1 MSRAM
6 MSRLGLW
13 AATLFL
19 TASPPWAL
27 SEPNLHAEGG
37 ATAADSKLDAMPR
50 SLEIRFA
57 LSALPPPLRDKA
69 TVYVLDPGKGY
80 VRAIAG
86 TNGQSCMV
94 ERTVWGLE
102 YRNDHYAAI
111 CDDAAGANSQ
121 MRLRFDVA
129 ELRARGL
136 TSKSAAEEIKRR
148 VAKGAY
154 PPPERAGISYMVA
167 PLMRTY
173 PSPSARTVSTMVMPH
188 VMYYAPNVGDADIGG
203 VPPPPMGPY
212 PFVMGHGPLG
222 YIVQPLGEHEAAQ
235 IVSTESELVKDL
247 CAYRSYLCLSSP
259 ETKRSECVD
268 KSAVGLAAGFGTETR
283 SFAAVQYFWR

>member
-1 MSRAM
+1 
-6 MSRLGLW
+6 
-13 AATLFL
+13 
-19 TASPPWAL
+19 
-27 SEPNLHAEGG
+27 
-37 ATAADSKLDAMPR
+37 MPR
-50 SLEIRFA
+50 ALEIRFA

-86 TNGQSCMV
+86 SNGQSCLV

-136 TSKSAAEEIKRR
+136 TSESAAEEIKRR
-148 VAKGAY
+148 VAKGVY
-154 PPPERAGISYMVA
+154 PPPKRAGISYMVA

-173 PSPSARTVSTMVMPH
+173 ASPNAKTVSTMVMPH

-203 VPPPPMGPY
+203 VPPAPMSPY
-212 PFVMGHGPLG
+212 PFVMGQGPLG
-222 YIVQPLGEHEAAQ
+222 YIVQPLGEYEAAQ

-259 ETKRSECVD
+259 ETKRSDAC
-268 KSAVGLAAGFGTETR
+268 SAVGLAAGFGTER
-283 SFAAVQYFWR
+283 RGFAAVQYFWR

>member
-1 MSRAM
+1 

-19 TASPPWAL
+19 TALPPWAL
-27 SEPNLHAEGG
+27 SEPNLHAEGA
-37 ATAADSKLDAMPR
+37 ATAGDPKLDAMPR

-80 VRAIAG
+80 VRAVAG
-86 TNGQSCMV
+86 SNGQSCLV

-136 TSKSAAEEIKRR
+136 TSESAAEEIKRR
-148 VAKGAY
+148 VAKGVY
-154 PPPERAGISYMVA
+154 PPPKRAGISYMVA

-173 PSPSARTVSTMVMPH
+173 PSPTARTVSTMVMPH
-188 VMYYAPNVGDADIGG
+188 VMYYAPNVGDADVGG
-203 VPPPPMGPY
+203 VPPAPMSPY
-212 PFVMGHGPLG
+212 PFVMGQGPLG

-259 ETKRSECVD
+259 EAKRSDSC
-268 KSAVGLAAGFGTETR
+268 SAVGLAAGFGMER
-283 SFAAVQYFWR
+283 RGFAAVQYFWR